1 MISLSSLENVCETFT
16 VNPLLI
22 FIPNQSN
29 YIVNLSELRYKNITE
44 DKNFSYL
51 TKHAEYI
58 TLTFRIQS
66 WFENKTKLTF
76 ISNSPLSTWDLYT
89 SNINLHTLMFYI
101 AVYFSFLK
109 IFFDWFTFFR
119 KHSKRLSL
127 VMRKRI

>member
-16 VNPLLI
+16 VNPSLI

-58 TLTFRIQS
+58 TLTFRIV
-66 WFENKTKLTF
+66 L
-76 ISNSPLSTWDLYT
+76 I
-89 SNINLHTLMFYI
+89 
-101 AVYFSFLK
+101 
-109 IFFDWFTFFR
+109 
-119 KHSKRLSL
+119 
-127 VMRKRI
+127 

>member
-44 DKNFSYL
+44 DRNFSYL

-66 WFENKTKLTF
+66 
-76 ISNSPLSTWDLYT
+76 
-89 SNINLHTLMFYI
+89 
-101 AVYFSFLK
+101 
-109 IFFDWFTFFR
+109 
-119 KHSKRLSL
+119 
-127 VMRKRI
+127 